1 MNKFELVE
9 VNMTNAITQ
18 RTHKRI
24 TLGTV
29 VLLLVLQL
37 VFSDRLLAA
46 DIVAPDVILK
56 QTSDEVIAELK
67 ANREDYKKNPDKVY
81 DLVNEYILPHLDQVT
96 IAKLAL
102 GKNWRTATR
111 EQKLEFIEEFRN
123 LLIRTYGKSLSEFSD
138 QEINYFPVK
147 MKQGDKKVVVKSEV
161 LQPGG
166 PSIPVS
172 YRMRIKDDA
181 WLVYDLSID
190 GVSLVTSYRG
200 TFDQEVR
207 KGGIDGLLKYLKNK
221 KAVKVT
227 S

>member
-1 MNKFELVE
+1 MVLK
-9 VNMTNAITQ
+9 II
-18 RTHKRI
+18 RI
-24 TLGTV
+24 TRKTV
-29 VLLLVLQL
+29 GLTGLFLVMQL
-37 VFSDRLLAA
+37 YFSSLLAA
-46 DIVAPDVILK
+46 ADIIAPDVMLK
-56 QTSDEVIAELK
+56 QTSDEVIAVIKQKREQLKDDPEL
-67 ANREDYKKNPDKVY
+67 VY
-81 DLVNEYILPHLDQVT
+81 ELVQEYILPHLDEVT

-102 GKNWRTATR
+102 GKNWRDASR
-111 EQKLEFIEEFRN
+111 EQKIEFINEFRS

-147 MKQGDKKVVVKSEV
+147 MEAGKEKVVVKSEV

-166 PSIPVS
+166 PAIPVS

-181 WLVYDLSID
+181 WKVYDLSID

-207 KGGIDGLLKYLKNK
+207 KGGIEGLLKYLKDKNTNK
-221 KAVKVT
+221 AT

>member
-1 MNKFELVE
+1 MITGNKLILRKTVILVGLFAA
-9 VNMTNAITQ
+9 MQ
-18 RTHKRI
+18 
-24 TLGTV
+24 LYFSS
-29 VLLLVLQL
+29 LLA
-37 VFSDRLLAA
+37 AA
-46 DIVAPDVILK
+46 DIVAPDVMLK
-56 QTSDEVIAELK
+56 QTSDEVIAVIKGKREELK
-67 ANREDYKKNPDKVY
+67 EDPALVY
-81 DLVNEYILPHLDQVT
+81 ELVQEYILPHLDEVT

-102 GKNWRTATR
+102 GKNWRTASR
-111 EQKLEFIEEFRN
+111 EQKIEFINEFRN

-138 QEINYFPVK
+138 QEINYFPVR
-147 MKQGDKKVVVKSEV
+147 MKEGEQKVVVKSEV

-181 WLVYDLSID
+181 WKVYDLSID

-207 KGGIDGLLKYLKNK
+207 KGGIEGLLKYLKDKNTK
-221 KAVKVT
+221 KAT

>member
-1 MNKFELVE
+1 M
-9 VNMTNAITQ
+9 
-18 RTHKRI
+18 
-24 TLGTV
+24 TLGKKVITV
-29 VLLLVLQL
+29 KTVSLSGIFLVLQL
-37 VFSDRLLAA
+37 YFSSLLAA
-46 DIVAPDVILK
+46 ADIIAPDVMLK
-56 QTSDEVIAELK
+56 QTSDEVIAVIKEKREQLK
-67 ANREDYKKNPDKVY
+67 EDP
-81 DLVNEYILPHLDQVT
+81 DLVYELVHEYILPHLDEVT

-102 GKNWRTATR
+102 GKNWREASR
-111 EQKLEFIEEFRN
+111 EQKIDFINEFRS

-147 MKQGDKKVVVKSEV
+147 MKQGEDKVVVKSEV

-172 YRMRIKDDA
+172 YRMRFKDDA
-181 WLVYDLSID
+181 WKVYDLSID

-207 KGGIDGLLKYLKNK
+207 KGGIEGLLKYLKDKNTNK
-221 KAVKVT
+221 VA

>member
-1 MNKFELVE
+1 M
-9 VNMTNAITQ
+9 AIALTK
-18 RTHKRI
+18 RMHKSI
-24 TLGTV
+24 ALSAV
-29 VLLLVLQL
+29 ALLLGLQL
-37 VFSDRLLAA
+37 VVGGRLLAA
-46 DIVAPDVILK
+46 DIIAPDVVLK
-56 QTSDEVIAELK
+56 QTSDAVIAVLKDRREELK
-67 ANREDYKKNPDKVY
+67 ENPALVY
-81 DLVNEYILPHLDQVT
+81 DLVDEYILPHLDEVT

-102 GKNWRTATR
+102 GKKWRKATR
-111 EQKLEFIEEFRN
+111 EQKLEFVEEFRS

-147 MKQGDKKVVVKSEV
+147 MEQGEKKVVVESEV

-207 KGGIDGLLKYLKNK
+207 KGGIDGLLKYLKNRK
-221 KAVKVT
+221 TDKVA

>member
-1 MNKFELVE
+1 
-9 VNMTNAITQ
+9 MTSGIMFIT
-18 RTHKRI
+18 RKAVALAGI
-24 TLGTV
+24 FV
-29 VLLLVLQL
+29 VLQL
-37 VFSDRLLAA
+37 YFSSLLAAA
-46 DIVAPDVILK
+46 DIVAPDVMLR
-56 QTSDEVIAELK
+56 QTSDEVISVIK
-67 ANREDYKKNPDKVY
+67 QKREQLEQDPSIVY
-81 DLVNEYILPHLDQVT
+81 DLVHEYILPHLDEVT

-102 GKNWRTATR
+102 GKNWREASR
-111 EQKLEFIEEFRN
+111 EQKIEFINEFRN

-147 MKQGDKKVVVKSEV
+147 LEEGEDKVVVKSEV

-172 YRMRIKDDA
+172 YRLRIKDDA
-181 WLVYDLSID
+181 WKVYDLSID

-207 KGGIDGLLKYLKNK
+207 KGGIEGLLKYLKDKNTK
-221 KAVKVT
+221 KVD

>member
-1 MNKFELVE
+1 MKNNFDSDGGG
-9 VNMTNAITQ
+9 NMTSGIMFISRKTAVLS
-18 RTHKRI
+18 
-24 TLGTV
+24 TLFA
-29 VLLLVLQL
+29 VLQL
-37 VFSDRLLAA
+37 YFSSLLAA
-46 DIVAPDVILK
+46 ADIIAPDVMLK
-56 QTSDEVIAELK
+56 QTSDEVIAVIK
-67 ANREDYKKNPDKVY
+67 QKREQLEQDPSLVY
-81 DLVNEYILPHLDQVT
+81 DLVHKYILPHLDEVT

-102 GKNWRTATR
+102 GKNWREASR
-111 EQKLEFIEEFRN
+111 EQKIEFINEFRN

-147 MKQGDKKVVVKSEV
+147 LEKGEDRVVVKSEV

-172 YRMRIKDDA
+172 YRLRIKDDA
-181 WLVYDLSID
+181 WKVYDLSID

-207 KGGIDGLLKYLKNK
+207 KGGIEGLLKYLKDKNAK
-221 KAVKVT
+221 KVD

>member
-1 MNKFELVE
+1 MVLK
-9 VNMTNAITQ
+9 II
-18 RTHKRI
+18 RI
-24 TLGTV
+24 TRKTV
-29 VLLLVLQL
+29 GLIGSFLVMQL
-37 VFSDRLLAA
+37 YFSSLLAA
-46 DIVAPDVILK
+46 ADVMAPDVMLK
-56 QTSDEVIAELK
+56 QTSDEVIAVIKQKREQLKNDPEL
-67 ANREDYKKNPDKVY
+67 VY
-81 DLVNEYILPHLDQVT
+81 ELVQEYILPHLDEVT

-102 GKNWRTATR
+102 GKNWRDASR
-111 EQKLEFIEEFRN
+111 EQKIEFINEFRS

-147 MKQGDKKVVVKSEV
+147 MEAGKDKVVVKSEV

-166 PSIPVS
+166 PAIPVS

-181 WLVYDLSID
+181 WKVYDLSID

-207 KGGIDGLLKYLKNK
+207 KGGIEGLLKYLKDKNTNK
-221 KAVKVT
+221 AT

>member
-1 MNKFELVE
+1 MASGT
-9 VNMTNAITQ
+9 MYIT
-18 RTHKRI
+18 RKAVALT
-24 TLGTV
+24 GMFV
-29 VLLLVLQL
+29 VLQL
-37 VFSDRLLAA
+37 YFSSLLAAA
-46 DIVAPDVILK
+46 DIVAPDVMLR
-56 QTSDEVIAELK
+56 QTSDEVIAVIK
-67 ANREDYKKNPDKVY
+67 QKREQLEQDPSIVY
-81 DLVNEYILPHLDQVT
+81 DLVHEYILPHLDEVT

-102 GKNWRTATR
+102 GKNWREASR
-111 EQKLEFIEEFRN
+111 EQKIEFINEFRN

-147 MKQGDKKVVVKSEV
+147 LEEGEDKVVVKSEV

-172 YRMRIKDDA
+172 YRLRIKDDA
-181 WLVYDLSID
+181 WKVYDLSID

-207 KGGIDGLLKYLKNK
+207 KGGIDGLLKYLKDKNTK
-221 KAVKVT
+221 KVD

>member
-1 MNKFELVE
+1 
-9 VNMTNAITQ
+9 MTLEN
-18 RTHKRI
+18 R
-24 TLGTV
+24 
-29 VLLLVLQL
+29 LLRRKSISLIGLFIIMQL
-37 VFSDRLLAA
+37 YFSSLLAA
-46 DIVAPDVILK
+46 ADLIAPDVMLK
-56 QTSDEVIAELK
+56 QTSDEVIAVLKQKSKQLEEDPGLVYEL
-67 ANREDYKKNPDKVY
+67 VH
-81 DLVNEYILPHLDQVT
+81 EYILPHLDEVT

-102 GKNWRTATR
+102 GKNWRAANR
-111 EQKLEFIEEFRN
+111 EQKIEFINEFRN

-138 QEINYFPVK
+138 QEINYFPVR
-147 MKQGDKKVVVKSEV
+147 MEQGEDKVVVKSEV

-181 WLVYDLSID
+181 WKVYDLSID

-207 KGGIDGLLKYLKNK
+207 KGGIEGLLKYLKDKNS
-221 KAVKVT
+221 AKVA

>member
-1 MNKFELVE
+1 MTLENK
-9 VNMTNAITQ
+9 
-18 RTHKRI
+18 
-24 TLGTV
+24 
-29 VLLLVLQL
+29 LLRRKSISLIGLFIIMQL
-37 VFSDRLLAA
+37 YFSSLLAA
-46 DIVAPDVILK
+46 ADLIAPDVMLK
-56 QTSDEVIAELK
+56 QTSDEVIAVLKQKSKQLEEDPGLVYEL
-67 ANREDYKKNPDKVY
+67 VH
-81 DLVNEYILPHLDQVT
+81 EYILPHLDEVT

-102 GKNWRTATR
+102 GKNWRAANR
-111 EQKLEFIEEFRN
+111 EQKIEFINEFRN

-138 QEINYFPVK
+138 QEINYFPVR
-147 MKQGDKKVVVKSEV
+147 MEQGEDKVVVKSEV

-181 WLVYDLSID
+181 WKVYDLSID

-207 KGGIDGLLKYLKNK
+207 KGGIEGLLKYLKDKNS
-221 KAVKVT
+221 AKVA

>member
-1 MNKFELVE
+1 
-9 VNMTNAITQ
+9 MTFGIKVIT
-18 RTHKRI
+18 RK
-24 TLGTV
+24 TV
-29 VLLLVLQL
+29 ALTGLFFVLQL
-37 VFSDRLLAA
+37 YFSSLLAA
-46 DIVAPDVILK
+46 ADIIAPDVVLK
-56 QTSDEVIAELK
+56 QTSDEVIAVIKQKREQLKEDPALVYEL
-67 ANREDYKKNPDKVY
+67 VH
-81 DLVNEYILPHLDQVT
+81 EYILPHLDEVT

-102 GKNWRTATR
+102 GKNWRDASR
-111 EQKLEFIEEFRN
+111 EQKIEFINEFRS
-123 LLIRTYGKSLSEFSD
+123 LLVRTYGKSLSEFSD

-147 MKQGDKKVVVKSEV
+147 MKEGEKKVVVKSEV

-181 WLVYDLSID
+181 WKVYDLSID

-207 KGGIDGLLKYLKNK
+207 KGGIEGLLKYLKDKNTNK
-221 KAVKVT
+221 VA